1 MQKPKTHIDTA
12 MIERAVRFDATIFLG
27 TGQFHTGHFER
38 LEDAR
43 EAARRFGEVANNGR
57 KGLVY
62 AITAEGRSTLVPD
75 AYEPATLIDG
85 ATTMNATTLSA
96 LDFAKLT
103 AVIVGGAY
111 KRSANKDAAVAKFL
125 KAADEK
131 GLRPTAERLLGQADM
146 DFDTAEHIIFE
157 AIKGGHASIPEVKAN
172 TPAEAMEAA
181 AEATTSPRKRGRVA
195 VDAPKP
201 DAPKADKP
209 ATGKRAAIL
218 EAAQRGEVPA
228 APDFSANTH
237 KPFRKK
243 LEAVVAMVE
252 AGDIAGLEAFAINPV
267 SSSPKA
273 IAKYRDL
280 AVIALKAQ
288 AAGMVTRA
296 KLDRA
301 AG

>member
-27 TGQFHTGHFER
+27 TGQFHTAPFER

-146 DFDTAEHIIFE
+146 DFDTAEHVIFE

-181 AEATTSPRKRGRVA
+181 AEATTSPRKRGRVV

-201 DAPKADKP
+201 AAAKADKP

-280 AVIALKAQ
+280 AVIALKARKAV
-288 AAGMVTRA
+288 AA
-296 KLDRA
+296 
-301 AG
+301 